1 MVKFA
6 EALDNLQKYLSISFS
21 KVNWANKNFVG
32 SFGLEFWRVLIGKG
46 RFTPKETTRHNGHK
60 ILNQTTLEQ
69 TTFFGFEISVED
81 VDLFTFLF
89 ITARN
94 YPMNLHMARLLF
106 SRTFK
111 YLYWFDTPW
120 SLS

>member
-1 MVKFA
+1 MFGVRMVKFA

-46 RFTPKETTRHNGHK
+46 RFTPKQTTRHNGHK

-69 TTFFGFEISVED
+69 TTFFAFEILVED
-81 VDLFTFLF
+81 VVCLRF
-89 ITARN
+89 
-94 YPMNLHMARLLF
+94 YLLWLE
-106 SRTFK
+106 TIQ
-111 YLYWFDTPW
+111 
-120 SLS
+120 